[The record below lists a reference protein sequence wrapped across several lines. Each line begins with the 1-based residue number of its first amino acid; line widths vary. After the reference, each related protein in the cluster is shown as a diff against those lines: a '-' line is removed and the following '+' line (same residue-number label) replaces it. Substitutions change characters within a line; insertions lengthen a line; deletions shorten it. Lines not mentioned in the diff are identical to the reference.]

1 MKKLLLSVLLPLAAF
16 GQAGYNG
23 PGRYEIMSNVSRKVL
38 DLDRN
43 DQRTIIQF
51 DSRNTDNQYWDVQD
65 AGGGYVIL
73 RNGMNGNALTQ
84 TRANNSEPVSG
95 QPVNNSD
102 AQRWRFESGANGSV
116 VIVNASGKA
125 LDIPEGS
132 TNNGVKINT
141 YDRNNQINQQ
151 WTLRLVSNNNNNN
164 NNNQVYRQGNSRYD
178 TNNSNSNANPDNNT
192 INRNNRK
199 DRNDQ
204 NNRNGNGNNRNDNYN
219 NNRLPPKGSGAG
231 NQQKYFDQNA
241 NMWKLDGDG
250 ACFYT
255 EAEYSGEAFCV
266 ISGDQRRR
274 LSNDWNNRFSS
285 IRFFGRGSKIEFF
298 DQDDMRGQSQT
309 ISRDVPN
316 MANLNRGN
324 WSNRISS
331 IRVK

>member
-43 DQRTIIQF
+43 DQRTVIQY

-65 AGGGYVIL
+65 AGGGFVIL

-95 QPVNNSD
+95 QPVSNSD
-102 AQRWRFESGANGSV
+102 SQRWRFESGNNGSV
-116 VIVNASGKA
+116 IIVNASGKA

-141 YDRNNQINQQ
+141 YDRNNEINQQ
-151 WTLRLVSNNNNNN
+151 WSLRRVSNSYNNNNN
-164 NNNQVYRQGNSRYD
+164 NNNQVNRQGNSRYD
-178 TNNSNSNANPDNNT
+178 TNNNDNYNNNNRR
-192 INRNNRK
+192 NRNNR
-199 DRNDQ
+199 
-204 NNRNGNGNNRNDNYN
+204 NNRNDNYN
-219 NNRLPPKGSGAG
+219 NNGLPPKGAGAG

-241 NMWKLDGDG
+241 NMWKIDGNG

-255 EAEYSGEAFCV
+255 DTNFRGEAFCV
-266 ISGDQRRR
+266 VSGDERRR
-274 LSNDWNNRFSS
+274 MSSEWNNRFSS
-285 IRFFGRGSKIEFF
+285 IRFFGRASRVEVF
-298 DQDDMRGQSQT
+298 DQDDLRGQT
-309 ISRDVPN
+309 EAITRNVAN
-316 MANLNRGN
+316 MGNLKRGN
-324 WSNRISS
+324 WNNRVSS
-331 IRVK
+331 IRVN